1 MQKKSAEI
9 SGGQFGQDWGI
20 VFEFG
25 NSPFAGIDLDHC
37 IDDNGNLANWAADIV
52 ATMNSYTEYSP
63 SGHGLHIIFKGEILK
78 ELFNMGKQGVR
89 VGNIELYYG
98 AHYFTVTEKPYG
110 ETRTVI
116 EASECA
122 RKVFDK
128 I

>member
-1 MQKKSAEI
+1 
-9 SGGQFGQDWGI
+9 
-20 VFEFG
+20 
-25 NSPFAGIDLDHC
+25 
-37 IDDNGNLANWAADIV
+37 
-52 ATMNSYTEYSP
+52 MNSYTEYSP

-89 VGNIELYYG
+89 VGNIELYYD
-98 AHYFTVTEKPYG
+98 AHYFTVTEKTYG